1 MQLRALVSAIHD
13 WNWWEAEMDSILS
26 LCIPVY
32 PPSSRW
38 ASFSS
43 FMSTY
48 YLSSCHPCRCT
59 VTSSPL
65 QFAKVTAFHGPFSI
79 LQKMYILFR
88 EGLGSQQNWVEVQRC
103 SRYPLLPLMHIL
115 PLFPYMF
122 SPSSTIVE
130 ELISE
135 SVPWGYSQCSHSKHH
150 IQRCAHAQL
159 SFWKFVNNFIFEHV
173 LCKVWQDNGAW
184 PRCLKPWLTCA
195 SAFFGEVLG
204 CTLLGP
210 AQWWL
215 LSSRPLSPLGMSVG
229 RVKVKHR
236 HPKC

>member
-1 MQLRALVSAIHD
+1 MQLRALVPAMHD

-65 QFAKVTAFHGPFSI
+65 QFAKVTAFHGPFFI
-79 LQKMYILFR
+79 LQKMLILFR
-88 EGLGSQQNWVEVQRC
+88 EGLDSQQNWVEVQRC
-103 SRYPLLPLMHIL
+103 SIYPLLPLMHIPPFFHICFL
-115 PLFPYMF
+115 HL
-122 SPSSTIVE
+122 SQLCKNWLQS
-130 ELISE
+130 L
-135 SVPWGYSQCSHSKHH
+135 VPWSYSQYSHSKHH

-159 SFWKFVNNFIFEHV
+159 SFWNSWIILFLNMCCVKSDKTMEHD
-173 LCKVWQDNGAW
+173 LGA
-184 PRCLKPWLTCA
+184 
-195 SAFFGEVLG
+195 
-204 CTLLGP
+204 
-210 AQWWL
+210 
-215 LSSRPLSPLGMSVG
+215 
-229 RVKVKHR
+229 
-236 HPKC
+236 